1 MITLDCPKCESPIDF
16 TFDPGEQCATVDEV
30 IRQCDCEFTDAEY
43 QELVSSAER
52 AVEDMDPPGD
62 Y

>member
-16 TFDPGEQCATVDEV
+16 TFDPGEIMATVDEV
-30 IRQCDCEFTDAEY
+30 KRSCECHFTLNEYNDLIALAE
-43 QELVSSAER
+43 EAI
-52 AVEDMDPPGD
+52 EDLDPPGD

>member
-16 TFDPGEQCATVDEV
+16 TFDPGEQSATVDEV
-30 IRQCDCEFTDAEY
+30 IRACSCEFTKAEY
-43 QELVSSAER
+43 DELIDSAER
-52 AVEDMDPPGD
+52 AVEDIDPWGD